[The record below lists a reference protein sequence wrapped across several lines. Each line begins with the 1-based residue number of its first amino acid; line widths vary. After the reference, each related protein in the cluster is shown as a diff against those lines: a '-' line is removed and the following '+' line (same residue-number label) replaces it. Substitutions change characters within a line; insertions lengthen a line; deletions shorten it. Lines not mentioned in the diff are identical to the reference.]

1 MGCEAGWCKTSTP
14 KIFRCFFPEIGL
26 TLEKTELHIV
36 LKLKAIYFFKKIG
49 IHSIQGCTATTQSMK
64 LQEKDA
70 QNG

>member
-1 MGCEAGWCKTSTP
+1 M
-14 KIFRCFFPEIGL
+14 
-26 TLEKTELHIV
+26 ELHIV

-70 QNG
+70 QSG